1 MSTTPNGQAMAKYTA
16 NQAVHAAKIAS
27 VEPIKGEKGKSL
39 LTFEN
44 NFYTPA
50 KIDTAGIATIDGK
63 DPQPGD
69 YYVVGADGEAYFEHP
84 DTFEPA
90 WKAST

>member
-1 MSTTPNGQAMAKYTA
+1 MNTPNGQSMPKFTA
-16 NQAVHAAKIAS
+16 QQSVHAVKIAS

-39 LTFEN
+39 LTFES

-50 KIDTAGIATIDGK
+50 KIDTDSITTIDGK

-69 YYVVGADGEAYFEHP
+69 YYVVAPDETYFEHP
-84 DTFEPA
+84 DTFEAA
-90 WKAST
+90 WKAAV